1 MRVMLSDGFPLTLR
15 GAPAEAWAVTPR
27 PRARARPRARVVRR
41 VALVVF
47 MGVPR
52 FLSGACLL
60 VVVWCVRGRPPDPR
74 AGGRPRWSVEL
85 VHRDGGR
92 LLEGLHRGVGE
103 VAHLGPLH
111 DGDGPVVPADGQQ
124 VDVGGAV
131 RLLRVQAVH
140 PGALLD
146 RDLAVVLVRRLELR
160 VTLFEAA
167 RAGADLLVHAGG
179 EGRGL
184 RLGADLDRQLAGAG

>member
-1 MRVMLSDGFPLTLR
+1 MRVMLSEGFPLTLR

-41 VALVVF
+41 GALVVF

-52 FLSGACLL
+52 LLIGSCLL
-60 VVVWCVRGRPPDPR
+60 GGGGGRGRPPAPR

-103 VAHLGPLH
+103 VADLGPLH
-111 DGDGPVVPADGQQ
+111 DGDGPVVP
-124 VDVGGAV
+124 
-131 RLLRVQAVH
+131 
-140 PGALLD
+140 
-146 RDLAVVLVRRLELR
+146 
-160 VTLFEAA
+160 
-167 RAGADLLVHAGG
+167 
-179 EGRGL
+179 
-184 RLGADLDRQLAGAG
+184 